1 MTSSFLG
8 SRTALPQAARPARS
22 SCSRMV
28 VRAAADSPVWLPGT
42 DKPKQLEGLVG
53 NFGFD
58 PLQLGTDKERLE
70 WCAGLSYRHRDAKRM
85 ETSPAVDASQLRCI
99 RPFLSLSHS
108 MQPAGTD
115 QRCVCNRSQRIGQ
128 GAKLD

>member
-70 WCAGLSYRHRDAKRM
+70 WCAGFSYSISMQNEWTLRQQSMHASCGASGAVPVTQPFDAASRHRSALQ
-85 ETSPAVDASQLRCI
+85 PIAAY
-99 RPFLSLSHS
+99 RP
-108 MQPAGTD
+108 G
-115 QRCVCNRSQRIGQ
+115 G
-128 GAKLD
+128 

>member
-1 MTSSFLG
+1 MQTTMSSSFLG
-8 SRTALPQAARPARS
+8 SRTALAQPARQQAR
-22 SCSRMV
+22 SCSRAV

-70 WCAGLSYRHRDAKRM
+70 WCASGRRVLSRIKVEA
-85 ETSPAVDASQLRCI
+85 L
-99 RPFLSLSHS
+99 
-108 MQPAGTD
+108 QP
-115 QRCVCNRSQRIGQ
+115 Q
-128 GAKLD
+128 